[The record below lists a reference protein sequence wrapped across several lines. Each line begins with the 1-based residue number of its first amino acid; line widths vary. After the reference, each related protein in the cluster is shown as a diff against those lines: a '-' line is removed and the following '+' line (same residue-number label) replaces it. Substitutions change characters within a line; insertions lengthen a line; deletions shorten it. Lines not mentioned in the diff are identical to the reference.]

1 MTLARDAHRVVGAE
15 GFLALQ
21 LLLLRDN
28 ERWHDLLAAAE
39 AADPHDHG
47 RFEIMLQKAR
57 ALEKTGRSTEAL
69 RAYNDLAIIDFDLPW
84 LVAARQRLATQ
95 TKADMTE
102 AIQPPPGLDS
112 AGDGPTFASRGAFVY
127 DPLRPLVGAPTRE
140 GPTPG
145 VPPAA
150 DRSSS
155 ALRSKLALVSASLSL
170 GGYLDGRV
178 TVYPFPGPNDSL
190 PPATWLDLLKEQ
202 TVGVVAQRLN
212 AAIASEPPAKGFR
225 KRPDPAVIAARPW
238 QRVLAALLSAAAND
252 ADSAER
258 LVQILESSECRAFVD
273 NLDSWLDA
281 TITSVIGELS
291 LTPVRGRDSVV
302 LALIAQLHARGK
314 AHAAGEWITWAGQDA
329 PSPGLRCAA
338 VAVAFEL
345 GDDQSVLRLTDGLTP
360 ANEHWIVVLRT
371 YRARALQRL
380 GRTPA
385 AIQLLGETIRSAA
398 GVDDDGHLLVCTR
411 YLRARAAILSGRTGL
426 ALDDLHAIQ
435 AIESD
440 FLDVSDLLASVAAG
454 QAGRRE
460 HIPRDVRYEVF
471 QRDGGH
477 CTQCGAAFDIQYDH
491 IIPLAMGGSSNAE
504 NLQLLCGGCN
514 RRKSATLG

>member
-1 MTLARDAHRVVGAE
+1 M
-15 GFLALQ
+15 
-21 LLLLRDN
+21 
-28 ERWHDLLAAAE
+28 
-39 AADPHDHG
+39 
-47 RFEIMLQKAR
+47 
-57 ALEKTGRSTEAL
+57 
-69 RAYNDLAIIDFDLPW
+69 
-84 LVAARQRLATQ
+84 
-95 TKADMTE
+95 
-102 AIQPPPGLDS
+102 
-112 AGDGPTFASRGAFVY
+112 
-127 DPLRPLVGAPTRE
+127 
-140 GPTPG
+140 
-145 VPPAA
+145 
-150 DRSSS
+150 
-155 ALRSKLALVSASLSL
+155 
-170 GGYLDGRV
+170 
-178 TVYPFPGPNDSL
+178 
-190 PPATWLDLLKEQ
+190 
-202 TVGVVAQRLN
+202 
-212 AAIASEPPAKGFR
+212 
-225 KRPDPAVIAARPW
+225 
-238 QRVLAALLSAAAND
+238 
-252 ADSAER
+252 
-258 LVQILESSECRAFVD
+258 D

-345 GDDQSVLRLTDGLTP
+345 GDDQSVLRLTDGVTP

-491 IIPLAMGGSSNAE
+491 IIPLTMGGSSNAE

>member
-1 MTLARDAHRVVGAE
+1 MGPALEIPPIDGAVVLAFSDEGMIKFDANALAGVALLIFAYARAGRGEDAVTLARDAHRVVGAE

-155 ALRSKLALVSASLSL
+155 ALRSKL
-170 GGYLDGRV
+170 
-178 TVYPFPGPNDSL
+178 L
-190 PPATWLDLLKEQ
+190 PE
-202 TVGVVAQRLN
+202 
-212 AAIASEPPAKGFR
+212 E
-225 KRPDPAVIAARPW
+225 
-238 QRVLAALLSAAAND
+238 
-252 ADSAER
+252 
-258 LVQILESSECRAFVD
+258 
-273 NLDSWLDA
+273 
-281 TITSVIGELS
+281 
-291 LTPVRGRDSVV
+291 
-302 LALIAQLHARGK
+302 
-314 AHAAGEWITWAGQDA
+314 
-329 PSPGLRCAA
+329 
-338 VAVAFEL
+338 
-345 GDDQSVLRLTDGLTP
+345 
-360 ANEHWIVVLRT
+360 
-371 YRARALQRL
+371 
-380 GRTPA
+380 
-385 AIQLLGETIRSAA
+385 
-398 GVDDDGHLLVCTR
+398 
-411 YLRARAAILSGRTGL
+411 
-426 ALDDLHAIQ
+426 
-435 AIESD
+435 
-440 FLDVSDLLASVAAG
+440 
-454 QAGRRE
+454 
-460 HIPRDVRYEVF
+460 
-471 QRDGGH
+471 
-477 CTQCGAAFDIQYDH
+477 
-491 IIPLAMGGSSNAE
+491 
-504 NLQLLCGGCN
+504 
-514 RRKSATLG
+514 